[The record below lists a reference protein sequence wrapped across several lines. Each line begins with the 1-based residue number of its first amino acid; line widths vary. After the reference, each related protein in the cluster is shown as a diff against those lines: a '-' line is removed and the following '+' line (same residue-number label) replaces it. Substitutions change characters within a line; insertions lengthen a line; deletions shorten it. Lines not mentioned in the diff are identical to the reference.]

1 MKRLFFFWF
10 SGLALAAQAQPD
22 PVAGYAATIT
32 QADLK
37 KHLLVIA
44 SDELEGR
51 DTGSE
56 GQKKAAEYL
65 VTHFKQM
72 GLTGP
77 VAGNPVSPYYQPVP
91 LERRRTAESFIKAKS
106 ASLVLYDD
114 FLVWGD
120 LSVPGKKMP
129 LVFMGYGLETD
140 KYSDYAKADVK
151 GKVAVILAG
160 EPKDGQGSAL
170 AGATMAQLATQ
181 AKANLAYEKGAALV
195 IMVGDNEQMFRRLAE
210 RLRNGAS
217 MGQPSKKNAPKG
229 YLLVTPQRGADLF
242 GAANA
247 GKYQQLVAQIGQTG
261 QSTAGQ
267 LAGKAN
273 LKVVP
278 APEVIKSDNVLAY
291 LEGTDKKDEVV
302 VISAHYDHVGKNA
315 KGEVFNGADDDG
327 SGTVAL
333 LEIAE
338 AFAKAKAE
346 GKGPRRSLLFLA
358 VTAEERG
365 LLGSQYY
372 SENPVFPLAST
383 VADLNMDMIGRAD
396 EAHQDQPNFIYI
408 IGSTMLSSDLHRA
421 NEEAAKKY
429 VPDLVLD
436 YRYNTKDDPNRFYY
450 RSDHYNFAKHN
461 IPSIFYFNGV
471 HADYHQTTD
480 DVDKINFEAY
490 EKRTRLIFATAWEVA
505 NREQRLVVDQVGK

>member
-1 MKRLFFFWF
+1 MKKLFFLFL

-22 PVAGYAATIT
+22 PVAEYAASIT

-77 VAGNPVSPYYQPVP
+77 VANNPVSPFYQPVP
-91 LERRRTAESFIKAKS
+91 LERKRTGESFIEPKKV
-106 ASLVLYDD
+106 SLALYDD
-114 FLVWGD
+114 FVVWGD
-120 LSVPGKKMP
+120 LSLPGKKMP

-151 GKVAVILAG
+151 GKVAVILTG
-160 EPKDGQGSAL
+160 EPKNAQGSAI

-181 AKANLAYEKGAALV
+181 AKVSLAYEKGAVAV
-195 IMVGDNEQMFRRLAE
+195 IVVGDNEQMFKRLAD
-210 RLRNGAS
+210 RAKSGGS
-217 MGQPSKKNAPKG
+217 MGLATGKNAPKG
-229 YLLVTPQRGADLF
+229 YLLVSPRRGADLF
-242 GAANA
+242 GAANVA
-247 GKYQQLVAQIGQTG
+247 KYQQLVTQITETG

-267 LAGKAN
+267 LGAKAK

-278 APEVIKSDNVLAY
+278 APEVIKTDNVLAY

-315 KGEVFNGADDDG
+315 QGQVFNGADDDG

-338 AFAKAKAE
+338 AFAKAKAA

-365 LLGSQYY
+365 LLGSLYY

-396 EAHQDQPNFIYI
+396 EAHKDQPNFIYI
-408 IGSTMLSSDLHRA
+408 IGSTMLSTDLHRA
-421 NEEAAKKY
+421 SEEAAKKY
-429 VPDLVLD
+429 VPGLALD

-480 DVDKINFEAY
+480 DVDKIDFGAY
-490 EKRTRLIFATAWEVA
+490 ELRTRLVFATAWEVA
-505 NREQRLVVDQVGK
+505 NREQRLVVDQAGK